1 MMAST
6 MGQEHSLNNFGH
18 AMLAS
23 WPLEPGLIY
32 LNHGTV
38 GVTPL
43 RVLKAQRQI
52 RDDIERNPSRYL
64 LRELTEIVVGAPA
77 GRQPRLRAAADA
89 VGEFLGVP
97 GDDLAFV
104 DNTTTGANA
113 ILRSLEFAPGDE
125 IVVSDF
131 GYGGVTRAV
140 TFAARKHGAIVR
152 TVEMPYPITSAAE
165 VVSAFVAALGPKTRL
180 AVVDHITS
188 QSALILPLAAIA
200 AACRERGIAVLA
212 DGAHAPGAIALDIPS
227 LGVDWYVGNLHK
239 WMWVPRSSGILWTSP
254 ARQKSLHAAVI
265 SWGLDCGFHAE
276 FDLPGTRDPSPHLS
290 APAAIAFMRELGV
303 DAVRGYNH
311 ALAWEGARLLADR
324 WNTDFATPESF
335 IGTMAT
341 VALPPALGSSLED
354 ASRLRD
360 TLLYDKRIEVQLHS
374 FRDKLYVR
382 ICGQVYNE
390 LSDIER
396 LADAVSGLVRG

>member
-1 MMAST
+1 
-6 MGQEHSLNNFGH
+6 
-18 AMLAS
+18 MLAS
-23 WPLEPGLIY
+23 WPLEPGLTY

-43 RVLKAQRQI
+43 RVLEAQRQI
-52 RDDIERNPSRYL
+52 RDEIERNPSRFL
-64 LRELTEIVVGAPA
+64 LRELTEIVVGAPT

-97 GDDLAFV
+97 GADLAFV

-113 ILRSLEFAPGDE
+113 ILRSLAFAPGDE

-152 TVEMPYPITSAAE
+152 TVEMPYPITSAEE
-165 VVSAFVAALGPKTRL
+165 VVSAFVDALGPKTRL

-200 AACRERGIAVLA
+200 AACHERGIAVLA
-212 DGAHAPGAIALDIPS
+212 DGAHAPGAVALDIPS

-324 WNTDFATPESF
+324 WGTDFSTPESF

-341 VALPPALGSSLED
+341 VALPPALGSSVED

-360 TLLYDKRIEVQLHS
+360 TLLHDDRIEVQLHS
-374 FRDKLYVR
+374 FRDRLYVR
-382 ICGQVYNE
+382 ICGQIYNE
-390 LSDIER
+390 MSDIER
-396 LADAVSGLVRG
+396 LANAVSGLVRA

>member
-1 MMAST
+1 
-6 MGQEHSLNNFGH
+6 
-18 AMLAS
+18 MLAS
-23 WPLEPGLIY
+23 WPLEPGLTY

-43 RVLKAQRQI
+43 RVLEAQRQI
-52 RDDIERNPSRYL
+52 RDEIERNPSRYL
-64 LRELTEIVVGAPA
+64 LRELSEIVVGAPT
-77 GRQPRLRAAADA
+77 GRRPRLRAAADA

-113 ILRSLEFAPGDE
+113 ILRSLDFAPGDE

-152 TVEMPYPITSAAE
+152 TVEMPYPVTSAAE
-165 VVSAFVAALGPKTRL
+165 VVSAFVATLGPKTRL

-200 AACRERGIAVLA
+200 AACHERGIAVLA
-212 DGAHAPGAIALDIPS
+212 DGAHAPGAVALDIPS

-290 APAAIAFMRELGV
+290 APVAIALMRELGV

-311 ALAWEGARLLADR
+311 ALAWNGARHLADR
-324 WNTDFATPESF
+324 WGTDFSTPESF

-341 VALPPALGSSLED
+341 VALPPSLGSSVDD

-360 TLLYDKRIEVQLHS
+360 TLLHDKRIEVQLHS
-374 FRDKLYVR
+374 FRDRLYVR
-382 ICGQVYNE
+382 ICGQIYNE
-390 LSDIER
+390 MSDIER
-396 LADAVSGLVRG
+396 LADAVLDLTRE

>member
-1 MMAST
+1 
-6 MGQEHSLNNFGH
+6 
-18 AMLAS
+18 ML
-23 WPLEPGLIY
+23 E
-32 LNHGTV
+32 
-38 GVTPL
+38 
-43 RVLKAQRQI
+43 AQRQI
-52 RDDIERNPSRYL
+52 RDEIERNPSRYL
-64 LRELTEIVVGAPA
+64 LRELTEIVVGAPT

-152 TVEMPYPITSAAE
+152 TVEMPYPITSAEE
-165 VVSAFVAALGPKTRL
+165 VVSAFVDALGPKTRL

-212 DGAHAPGAIALDIPS
+212 DGAHAPGAVALDIPS

-324 WNTDFATPESF
+324 WGTDFSTPESF

-341 VALPPALGSSLED
+341 VALPPALGSSARRCIAAAGYAAARRAHRGAAAFVPRQAVRQDLRPDLQRDVGHRTTGGCGVGPGPRLTSKITAEHAED
-354 ASRLRD
+354 AEKLLR
-360 TLLYDKRIEVQLHS
+360 V
-374 FRDKLYVR
+374 F
-382 ICGQVYNE
+382 
-390 LSDIER
+390 
-396 LADAVSGLVRG
+396 LVRWILRSGACAPTSRQ

>member
-1 MMAST
+1 M
-6 MGQEHSLNNFGH
+6 NNFGH

-23 WPLEPGLIY
+23 WPLEPGLTY

-43 RVLKAQRQI
+43 RVLEAQRQI
-52 RDDIERNPSRYL
+52 RDEIERNPSRFL
-64 LRELTEIVVGAPA
+64 LRELTEIVVGAPT

-97 GDDLAFV
+97 GDDIAFV

-140 TFAARKHGAIVR
+140 TFAAREHGAIVR
-152 TVEMPYPITSAAE
+152 TVEMPYPITSAEE
-165 VVSAFVAALGPKTRL
+165 VVSAFIDALGPKTRL

-200 AACRERGIAVLA
+200 AACHERGIAVLA
-212 DGAHAPGAIALDIPS
+212 DGAHAPGAVALEIPS

-311 ALAWEGARLLADR
+311 ALAWDGARLLADR
-324 WNTDFATPESF
+324 WGTDFSTPESF

-360 TLLYDKRIEVQLHS
+360 TLLHDKRIEIQLHS

-382 ICGQVYNE
+382 ICGQIYNQM
-390 LSDIER
+390 SDIER
-396 LADAVSGLVRG
+396 LADAVSGLVRA